1 MNTSI
6 IAFGALLVNAAL
18 CAAFATVPDTFITST
33 ALLAAVLIL
42 TIRKDEDNGEH
53 DEIHARGNDRGR
65 RGPGGRES

>member
-6 IAFGALLVNAAL
+6 LAFGAILVNAIL

-42 TIRKDEDNGEH
+42 TLRKDENHGEH
-53 DEIHARGNDRGR
+53 VEVYARGDDRGR